1 MPIPVRPNRG
11 WRGDR
16 RAQEATSAWEVQ
28 QRDGGDDVQ
37 SVSKWIILTSKA
49 RTALANIRPMGAIA
63 QLDILKSKA
72 FASSVIVGES
82 RLTSIQLIGAFPGS
96 PNASSSTATTDTR
109 VIERLD
115 VEAP

>member
-1 MPIPVRPNRG
+1 MRPNRG

-16 RAQEATSAWEVQ
+16 RAQEATRAREVQ

-49 RTALANIRPMGAIA
+49 RSTLANIGPMEAIA
-63 QLDILKSKA
+63 QLNIPKAKA
-72 FASSVIVGES
+72 FGSSVITWES
-82 RLTSIQLIGAFPGS
+82 RLTLIQVVGAFPGS
-96 PNASSSTATTDTR
+96 PNPSSSTATTDTR
-109 VIERLD
+109 AIERLD